1 MANSDLR
8 VAGVRSAGPPP
19 GLLGRLRELLA
30 ELLAELFPEADER
43 RPGPWFRWGF
53 PVSVVLQILAVCAG
67 AVLLLFRVAGVP
79 AWDSVYNED
88 NGIFLVQAIQHPWHL
103 LVPYAGYLQLVPRLL
118 GQIAALVPLPD
129 VPRVYAVSGA
139 LIAACCALFLYH
151 ASAGHVRSRWLRVL
165 LGAAL
170 VLLPVAPL
178 EIADSGVNSVWYL
191 LVAMAFATLWRPSSA
206 RGRAAAALVGFAAVA
221 SNVLALLLLPL
232 LVLRVIA
239 LPRVREHAVTLG
251 CVLGCLLQVP
261 VMVRAAGM
269 GQRHVSHLAPVSRV
283 VPYYLHSVVLRV
295 PGWHLSWWLTRTVG
309 VGTATAL
316 AGGLLLLVLGVAAF
330 RLGRPVA
337 VFTVMAVVVG
347 FAVDCAAAGVT
358 YTVAKKT
365 TPAFE
370 WSARYSVLPIMLITA
385 ALIVSA
391 DAIVRRRVAL
401 GEIAPAAR
409 ETARRRAGV
418 VAAVAALAL
427 TCGLAAGWVTDF
439 RYVAFRSQPSWSGTA
454 NRWIDACRGGGTT
467 IVIWA
472 WDEYARVSCHNIHV

>member
-1 MANSDLR
+1 M
-8 VAGVRSAGPPP
+8 RSAGPAPELAP
-19 GLLGRLRELLA
+19 GWLR

-43 RPGPWFRWGF
+43 RPGRRLRWGL

-151 ASAGHVRSRWLRVL
+151 ASAGHIRSRWLRVL

-191 LVAMAFATLWRPSSA
+191 LVALAFAVLWRPSSA
-206 RGRAAAALVGFAAVA
+206 GGRAVAAVVAFAAVA

-232 LVLRVIA
+232 LVLRLIA
-239 LPRVREHAVTLG
+239 LPRVREHAVTAG
-251 CVLGCLLQVP
+251 FVLGCLLQVP
-261 VMVRAAGM
+261 LMVRASGM
-269 GQRHVSHLAPVSRV
+269 GQRHVSHLAPASRV
-283 VPYYLHSVVLRV
+283 LPYYLHSVVLRV
-295 PGWHLSWWLTRTVG
+295 PGWHLSWWLTRTIG
-309 VGTATAL
+309 VRAGTAV
-316 AGGLLLLVLGVAAF
+316 AGGLLLLVLGGAAF

-337 VFTVMAVVVG
+337 VFTVMALVAG
-347 FAVDCAAAGVT
+347 FAVDFVAASMT
-358 YTVAKKT
+358 YTVPKET

-370 WSARYSVLPIMLITA
+370 WSARYSVLPLMLITA

-391 DAIVRRRVAL
+391 DAMVRRRGERRVAL
-401 GEIAPAAR
+401 AEIAPAAR
-409 ETARRRAGV
+409 ETAWRRAGV
-418 VAAVAALAL
+418 VATVAAL
-427 TCGLAAGWVTDF
+427 TCGLAAGWVTDY

-454 NRWIDACRGGGTT
+454 NQWIDACRRSGTT

-472 WDEYARVSCHNIHV
+472 WDDYARVPCRNITLPSSGR